1 VETLKRLGI
10 LSRNR
15 GNCQNQYFQEASQGF
30 TVDKIISDKFVE
42 AGDILKISIIMTTAE
57 AEKSNQIKSNQIKS
71 NLFYSILFY
80 LILIYSIQIGDESP
94 RWDLNPRPRV
104 YETLALPAE
113 LLGH

>member
-1 VETLKRLGI
+1 
-10 LSRNR
+10 LSKSVFS
-15 GNCQNQYFQEASQGF
+15 GGLAKGF
-30 TVDKIISDKFVE
+30 TVDKIISDKFVK
-42 AGDILKISIIMTTAE
+42 AGDILKISIFMTTAE
-57 AEKSNQIKSNQIKS
+57 AEKSNQ
-71 NLFYSILFY
+71 FY

>member
-1 VETLKRLGI
+1 METLKRLGI

-15 GNCQNQYFQEASQGF
+15 GNCQNQYFQEASQKGF
-30 TVDKIISDKFVE
+30 TVDKIISDKFVK
-42 AGDILKISIIMTTAE
+42 AGDILKISIFMTTVE
-57 AEKSNQIKSNQIKS
+57 AEKSNQIY
-71 NLFYSILFY
+71 FTFY

-113 LLGH
+113 LLGQ